1 MLFCEARN
9 RGIEQYLRNNA
20 KAKKGGKATEKLTTT
35 KGQREKNFKETG
47 CKSTWRSQ
55 KLEVEIQVQGS
66 PRLLA
71 QKDIW
76 SNCHA
81 SSTMNNNDLKMAT
94 TLYSI

>member
-55 KLEVEIQVQGS
+55 KLEVEIQVQGP

>member
-1 MLFCEARN
+1 M
-9 RGIEQYLRNNA
+9 RNNV

-35 KGQREKNFKETG
+35 KGEREKKTSKKQDANRLGARK
-47 CKSTWRSQ
+47 
-55 KLEVEIQVQGS
+55 KLEVEIQVQGP

-81 SSTMNNNDLKMAT
+81 FSTMNNNDLKMAT
-94 TLYSI
+94 TLYSL